1 MEHLVIKTWQG
12 STDGLSV
19 REHLKLPT
27 IPIKTKFEFYE
38 VYFVLNGLEFWEK
51 FLADK
56 DKEYSTNQSANL
68 IRPIINMIW
77 MADSIT

>member
-38 VYFVLNGLEFWEK
+38 VYFVLNGLEF
-51 FLADK
+51 
-56 DKEYSTNQSANL
+56 
-68 IRPIINMIW
+68 
-77 MADSIT
+77 